1 MNDDDADAAVIM
13 REYAGQ
19 AVVQAQQ
26 QHGIDLDY
34 TEQSLFRLD
43 LLLSQIAGPGVL
55 PLPAPGSEADQ
66 TLWLVSKAYGG
77 YLGEVMRQQLDGT
90 WHFKRIDGADIVQMQ
105 VGTFPCSP
113 PERVW

>member
-1 MNDDDADAAVIM
+1 MTDDDADAAAIM

-19 AVVQAQQ
+19 AVAQAQK
-26 QHGIDLDY
+26 QHGVDLDY

-55 PLPAPGSEADQ
+55 PLPPPGSKADE

-77 YLGEVMRQQLDGT
+77 YLGEVMRQHLDGS
-90 WHFKRIDGADIVQMQ
+90 WHFKRVDGAVIVQMQ
-105 VGTFPCSP
+105 VGTITC
-113 PERVW
+113 